1 MFSYGNRYYRNN
13 CCSVTCLISW
23 QALNN
28 QNFQNQCMF
37 IPYNVKHSNEYY
49 RLLSHVLVHADFAH
63 LAFNMI
69 SMFYLGKY
77 LEMQLVYEYGNLGMY
92 YFIILY
98 LLGGLAATI
107 LPYSRNSDNSMYR
120 SLGASGAVSAVVFA
134 TIMWN
139 PQLELMLLFIP
150 IPIKAY
156 ILGPIYLA
164 VEYYSMRRGG
174 SGIAHDAHIGGALFG
189 ILFVLLIDPNKG
201 VEFLRIFE

>member
-1 MFSYGNRYYRNN
+1 MGIGITEII
-13 CCSVTCLISW
+13 VALTCLISW

-107 LPYSRNSDNSMYR
+107 LPYSRNSGNSMYR

>member
-1 MFSYGNRYYRNN
+1 MGIGITEII
-13 CCSVTCLISW
+13 VALTCLISW

-28 QNFQNQCMF
+28 VNFQNQCMF

-69 SMFYLGKY
+69 SMFYLGNY
-77 LEMQLVYEYGNLGMY
+77 LETELVYEYGNIGPY

-107 LPYSRNSDNSMYR
+107 FPYYRNSDNSMYR

-201 VEFLRIFE
+201 AEFLSIFE

>member
-1 MFSYGNRYYRNN
+1 MGIGITEII
-13 CCSVTCLISW
+13 VALTCLISW

-107 LPYSRNSDNSMYR
+107 LPYYRNSDNSMYR

-150 IPIKAY
+150 DSY
-156 ILGPIYLA
+156 
-164 VEYYSMRRGG
+164 
-174 SGIAHDAHIGGALFG
+174 
-189 ILFVLLIDPNKG
+189 
-201 VEFLRIFE
+201 

>member
-1 MFSYGNRYYRNN
+1 MGIGITEII
-13 CCSVTCLISW
+13 VALTCLISW

-37 IPYNVKHSNEYY
+37 IPYNVKHSEEYY

>member
-1 MFSYGNRYYRNN
+1 MGIGITEMI
-13 CCSVTCLISW
+13 VALTCLISW

-28 QNFQNQCMF
+28 ENFQNQCMF

-69 SMFYLGKY
+69 SMFYLGKF
-77 LEMQLVYEYGNLGMY
+77 LEMELVSEFGSLGLY
-92 YFIILY
+92 YFVILY

-107 LPYSRNSDNSMYR
+107 LPYYRNSDNSMYR

-150 IPIKAY
+150 VPIKAY

-189 ILFVLLIDPNKG
+189 IFFVLLIDPHKG
-201 VEFLRIFE
+201 EEFLRIFE

>member
-1 MFSYGNRYYRNN
+1 MELGITEII
-13 CCSVTCLISW
+13 VALTCLISW

-28 QNFQNQCMF
+28 ENFQNQCMF

-77 LEMQLVYEYGNLGMY
+77 LEMELVYEFGNLGLY
-92 YFIILY
+92 YFVILY

-107 LPYSRNSDNSMYR
+107 LPYYRNSDNSMYR

-134 TIMWN
+134 TIMWD

-201 VEFLRIFE
+201 IEFLSIFE

>member
-1 MFSYGNRYYRNN
+1 MGIGITEMI
-13 CCSVTCLISW
+13 VALTCLISW

-28 QNFQNQCMF
+28 ENFQNQCMF

-77 LEMQLVYEYGNLGMY
+77 LEMELVYEYGNLGLY
-92 YFIILY
+92 YFVILY

-107 LPYSRNSDNSMYR
+107 LPYYRNSDNSMYR

-156 ILGPIYLA
+156 ILGPIYLG

-189 ILFVLLIDPNKG
+189 ILFVLLIDSNKG
-201 VEFLRIFE
+201 IEFLSIFE

>member
-1 MFSYGNRYYRNN
+1 MGIGITEII
-13 CCSVTCLISW
+13 VALTCLISW

-77 LEMQLVYEYGNLGMY
+77 LEMELVYEYGNLGMY

>member
-1 MFSYGNRYYRNN
+1 MGIGITEII
-13 CCSVTCLISW
+13 VALTCLISW

-150 IPIKAY
+150 IPIEAY

>member
-1 MFSYGNRYYRNN
+1 MGIGITEMI
-13 CCSVTCLISW
+13 VALTCLISW

-28 QNFQNQCMF
+28 ESFKNQCLF

-77 LEMQLVYEYGNLGMY
+77 LEIELAYEYGNLGLY
-92 YFIILY
+92 YFVILY

-107 LPYSRNSDNSMYR
+107 LPYYRNSNNSMYR

-134 TIMWN
+134 TIMWS

-201 VEFLRIFE
+201 IEFLSIFD

>member
-1 MFSYGNRYYRNN
+1 MGIGITEMI
-13 CCSVTCLISW
+13 VALTCLISW

-28 QNFQNQCMF
+28 ENFQNQCMF

-77 LEMQLVYEYGNLGMY
+77 LEMELVYEYGNLGLY
-92 YFIILY
+92 YFVILY

-107 LPYSRNSDNSMYR
+107 LPYYRNSDNSMYR

-174 SGIAHDAHIGGALFG
+174 SGVAHDAHIGGALFG
-189 ILFVLLIDPNKG
+189 ILFVLLIDSNKG
-201 VEFLRIFE
+201 VEFLSIFE

>member
-1 MFSYGNRYYRNN
+1 MGIGITEII
-13 CCSVTCLISW
+13 VALTCLISW

-28 QNFQNQCMF
+28 VNFQNQCMF

-77 LEMQLVYEYGNLGMY
+77 LETELVYEYGNIGPY
-92 YFIILY
+92 YFITLY

-107 LPYSRNSDNSMYR
+107 FPYYRNSDNSMYR

-201 VEFLRIFE
+201 AEFLSIFE

>member
-1 MFSYGNRYYRNN
+1 MGMGITEII
-13 CCSVTCLISW
+13 VALTCLISW

-28 QNFQNQCMF
+28 ESFQSQCMF
-37 IPYNVKHSNEYY
+37 VPYNVKHSNEYY

-77 LEMQLVYEYGNLGMY
+77 LEMELLYEYGNLGLY
-92 YFIILY
+92 YFVILY

-107 LPYSRNSDNSMYR
+107 LPYFRNSDNSMYR

-201 VEFLRIFE
+201 AEFLSIFE

>member
-1 MFSYGNRYYRNN
+1 MGIGITEII
-13 CCSVTCLISW
+13 VALTCLISW

-49 RLLSHVLVHADFAH
+49 RLLSHVLVHPDFAH

>member
-1 MFSYGNRYYRNN
+1 M
-13 CCSVTCLISW
+13 
-23 QALNN
+23 
-28 QNFQNQCMF
+28 
-37 IPYNVKHSNEYY
+37 
-49 RLLSHVLVHADFAH
+49 LVHADFAH

-77 LEMQLVYEYGNLGMY
+77 LEMELVYEYGNLGMY

>member
-1 MFSYGNRYYRNN
+1 MGIGITEII
-13 CCSVTCLISW
+13 VALTCLISW

-37 IPYNVKHSNEYY
+37 IPYNVKHSNEYD

-77 LEMQLVYEYGNLGMY
+77 LEMELVYEYGNLGMY

>member
-1 MFSYGNRYYRNN
+1 MSIGITEII
-13 CCSVTCLISW
+13 VALTCLISW

-77 LEMQLVYEYGNLGMY
+77 LEMELVYEYGNLGMY

>member
-1 MFSYGNRYYRNN
+1 MGIGITEMI
-13 CCSVTCLISW
+13 VALTCLISW

-28 QNFQNQCMF
+28 ENFQNQCMF

-77 LEMQLVYEYGNLGMY
+77 LEMELVYEYGNLGLY
-92 YFIILY
+92 YFVILY

-107 LPYSRNSDNSMYR
+107 LPYYRNSDNSMYR

-189 ILFVLLIDPNKG
+189 ILFVLLIDSNKG
-201 VEFLRIFE
+201 IEFLSIFE

>member
-1 MFSYGNRYYRNN
+1 MGIGITEII
-13 CCSVTCLISW
+13 VALTCLISW

-77 LEMQLVYEYGNLGMY
+77 LEMELVYEYGNLGMY

-134 TIMWN
+134 TIMCN

>member
-1 MFSYGNRYYRNN
+1 MGIGITEII
-13 CCSVTCLISW
+13 VALTCLISW

-28 QNFQNQCMF
+28 QNFQNLCMF

>member
-1 MFSYGNRYYRNN
+1 MGIGITEII
-13 CCSVTCLISW
+13 VALTCLISW

-37 IPYNVKHSNEYY
+37 IPYNVKHSKEYY

-150 IPIKAY
+150 IPIKAF

-174 SGIAHDAHIGGALFG
+174 SVIAHDAHIGGALFG

>member
-1 MFSYGNRYYRNN
+1 MGIGITEII
-13 CCSVTCLISW
+13 VALTCLISW

-28 QNFQNQCMF
+28 KNFQNQCMF
-37 IPYNVKHSNEYY
+37 IPYNVKHFNEYY
-49 RLLSHVLVHADFAH
+49 RLLSHVLIHADFAH

-77 LEMQLVYEYGNLGMY
+77 LEMELVYEYGNLGLY
-92 YFIILY
+92 YFVILY

-107 LPYSRNSDNSMYR
+107 LPYYRNSDNSMYR
-120 SLGASGAVSAVVFA
+120 SLGASGAVSSVVFA

-174 SGIAHDAHIGGALFG
+174 SGVAHDAHIGGALFG

-201 VEFLRIFE
+201 IEFLSIFE

>member
-1 MFSYGNRYYRNN
+1 MGIGITEII
-13 CCSVTCLISW
+13 VALTCLISW

>member
-1 MFSYGNRYYRNN
+1 MGITEII
-13 CCSVTCLISW
+13 VALTCLISW

-28 QNFQNQCMF
+28 ESFQSQCMF
-37 IPYNVKHSNEYY
+37 VPYNVKHSNEYY

-77 LEMQLVYEYGNLGMY
+77 LEMELLYEYGNLGLY
-92 YFIILY
+92 YFVILY

-107 LPYSRNSDNSMYR
+107 LPYFRNSDNSMYR

-201 VEFLRIFE
+201 AEFLSIFE

>member
-1 MFSYGNRYYRNN
+1 MGIGITEII
-13 CCSVTCLISW
+13 VALTCLISW

-174 SGIAHDAHIGGALFG
+174 SVIAHDAHIGGALFG